1 MAVGTGTAWLLTTF
15 ELIRF
20 DADVAAIYFISSVPF
35 RVEAGDVA
43 AVVGFTLFVN
53 LVACFFPAR
62 RAARLDPSAALRYE

>member
-1 MAVGTGTAWLLTTF
+1 
-15 ELIRF
+15 
-20 DADVAAIYFISSVPF
+20 VAAIYFISSVPF

-43 AVVGFTLFVN
+43 AVVGFTLAVN